1 MTTFFANCPQFLS
14 DPSRIIVC
22 PCIDSLIH
30 CYLVLEDAKSKLS
43 YFVSV
48 ADIDAE
54 ERVDDSF
61 RKKDFEAEVFRDFE
75 AEFWSR
81 F

>member
-1 MTTFFANCPQFLS
+1 MVKSFLPKFS
-14 DPSRIIVC
+14 CTASPETYQIT
-22 PCIDSLIH
+22 
-30 CYLVLEDAKSKLS
+30 KLS